1 MDLVE
6 INPLIE
12 EKPRTNYRGE
22 EHYDVNLSQTVG
34 MGVDL
39 IDSLFKKYLSLWLK
53 DDWINLWIY

>member
-39 IDSLFKKYLSLWLK
+39 IDSLFKKYLSL
-53 DDWINLWIY
+53 